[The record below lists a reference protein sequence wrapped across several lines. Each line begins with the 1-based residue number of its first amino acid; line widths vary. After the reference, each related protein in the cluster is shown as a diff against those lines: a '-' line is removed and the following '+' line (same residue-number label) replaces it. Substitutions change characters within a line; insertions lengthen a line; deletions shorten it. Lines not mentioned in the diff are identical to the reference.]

1 MDRLEIIEAL
11 KHLPNQIEMET
22 AGLSESVLRFRPAE
36 GEWSI
41 KEVIGHTRDYAELY
55 QKRFSMVAYMPDPV
69 LPGLPPAGEVE
80 SVKAHNYQDADLKAL
95 IDEVRSIRLK
105 TVEVL
110 MHAVDWT
117 RIGQQPGVGRRSLK
131 QFAERAID
139 HEANHI
145 AQIRGLKAQQ
155 NVARGVGVPGSRH
168 P

>member
-1 MDRLEIIEAL
+1 VERLEIIEAL
-11 KHLPNQIEMET
+11 KHLPTQIEAET

-41 KEVIGHTRDYAELY
+41 KEVVGHARDYAELY
-55 QKRFSMVAYMPDPV
+55 QKRFSMIAAMPDPV

-80 SVKAHNYQDADLKAL
+80 SVKAHNYQDADFKAL
-95 IDEVRSIRLK
+95 VAEINTIRLK

-139 HEANHI
+139 HEANHV
-145 AQIRGLKAQQ
+145 AQIKSLKALQG
-155 NVARGVGVPGSRH
+155 AAAT
-168 P
+168 